1 MDKKT
6 QVYLKSKMDQIA
18 AGKTLIAT
26 IHDFRW
32 LSQFDWIVVLEN
44 GSVVGQGE
52 HDDLMT
58 NCPLYVEM
66 WELEKK
72 IADDM

>member
-1 MDKKT
+1 MDAMG
-6 QVYLKSKMDQIA
+6 S
-18 AGKTLIAT
+18 GKTLIAT

-52 HDDLMT
+52 HEELMK

-66 WELEKK
+66 WELEKQ
-72 IADDM
+72 IADDV